1 MTGGVGGRGSG
12 VGGDD
17 ETIVRTTGV
26 DSTHP
31 SPEPRPPAPKEHSF
45 AIAVENVSKN
55 YRLWGRRSQ
64 FATLKSALLKR
75 DLKLDPDASV
85 PALKHVSFAID
96 RGEAFGI
103 IGRNGSGKS
112 TLLKIISG
120 ILKPSSGRVTVVGR
134 VAALIELGAGF
145 HPEITGREN
154 IYINGIMLGLTR
166 REIDRRFDSIVEFS
180 GIGPFI
186 DQPVK
191 TYSSGMYVRLG
202 FAVAVHVDPDIL
214 LIDEVL
220 SVGDEEFSQK
230 CVAKI
235 QEMKYRGV
243 TLIFVTHQLDQVRT
257 LCDRA
262 LWLDKGQPH
271 AIGDPVRVVDQYL
284 QEVAGNRMAGSEHR
298 IGMDLP
304 APEAE
309 PESAN
314 ATEQAPMRD
323 PLEEER
329 WGSGEVILKSVSLVD
344 GKGRELVALGAGTA
358 VSIEIDVEVRVPQD
372 DFVFGIGI
380 YHADGNCVYGT
391 NTDLEGLVSK
401 RLDRDGRVRFV
412 MRSLDLVAGSYRV
425 DAAVHTRNGRA
436 FDYRRGCVRFVVGSR
451 VHDVGVY
458 RPQHEWLFDGGIAFD
473 AVDTLKRDVPAPI
486 AEYIRESE
494 STPPPPSKPKRRN

>member
-1 MTGGVGGRGSG
+1 MTKEAGGRGSE
-12 VGGDD
+12 VGGKDAP
-17 ETIVRTTGV
+17 VSRQ
-26 DSTHP
+26 
-31 SPEPRPPAPKEHSF
+31 SPDPRPPAPSY
-45 AIAVENVSKN
+45 AIAVERVSKS

-75 DLKLDPDASV
+75 DLKLEPDASV
-85 PALKHVSFAID
+85 PALKKVSFVLD

-103 IGRNGSGKS
+103 VGRNGSGKS

-120 ILKPSSGRVTVVGR
+120 ILKPTSGRVAVNGR

-154 IYINGIMLGLTR
+154 VYINGIMLGLTR
-166 REIDRRFDSIVEFS
+166 REIDQRYDRIVEFS
-180 GIGPFI
+180 GIGQFI

-230 CVAKI
+230 CIAKI

-243 TLIFVTHQLDQVRT
+243 TLIFVTHQLDQVRN

-262 LWLDKGQPH
+262 LWLDHGE
-271 AIGDPVRVVDQYL
+271 AVAVGDPVRVVDAYL
-284 QEVAGNRMAGSEHR
+284 QQVAGSRTAQ
-298 IGMDLP
+298 
-304 APEAE
+304 
-309 PESAN
+309 
-314 ATEQAPMRD
+314 ATNVSGEQAGARQSVTAD
-323 PLEEER
+323 PSPEETTPEEAVAAAHDSLEEER
-329 WGSGEVILKSVSLVD
+329 WGSGEILLRRVALVD
-344 GKGRELVALGAGTA
+344 EQGRELVALGAATPVA
-358 VSIEIDVEVRVPQD
+358 IELDVEVRVPQE

-391 NTDLEGLVSK
+391 NTDLEGFVAQ
-401 RLDRDGRVRFV
+401 RIDRNGRVRFA
-412 MRSLDLVAGSYRV
+412 MRSLDLVAGSYRI
-425 DAAVHTRNGRA
+425 DAAVHARNGRA
-436 FDYRRGCVRFVVGSR
+436 FDYRRGCIRFVVGGR

-458 RPQHEWLFDGGIAFD
+458 RPQHRWEFEGGIAFREID
-473 AVDTLKRDVPAPI
+473 LLNRNVPAPV
-486 AEYIRESE
+486 AEYIRDNENE
-494 STPPPPSKPKRRN
+494 PPKPRRKK